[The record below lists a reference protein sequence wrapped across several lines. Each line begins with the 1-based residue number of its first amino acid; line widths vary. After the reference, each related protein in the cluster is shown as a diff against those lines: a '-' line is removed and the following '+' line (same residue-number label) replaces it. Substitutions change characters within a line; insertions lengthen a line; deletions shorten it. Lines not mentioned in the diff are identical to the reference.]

1 MRCHS
6 FAEEMGCC
14 WVIEF
19 RGVSKSFDGKRV
31 LRDLD
36 WRITPEEQWQVCGAS
51 GIGKTTLLRLLMGL
65 EEPDAGSITGREELR
80 FLPVFQEDRLVEHW
94 SAIGNVSLV
103 CADAARVQTILRAL
117 LPENAIDQPV
127 RTLSG
132 GMRRRVALARALA
145 AEGDVLVLDE
155 PFAGLDADTER
166 QAAEVI
172 AACRAGRTLVLV
184 SHSSVAQLRDFRTLS
199 LTE

>member
-1 MRCHS
+1 M
-6 FAEEMGCC
+6 
-14 WVIEF
+14 IEF
-19 RGVSKSFDGKRV
+19 RGVSKSFDEKNV
-31 LRDLD
+31 LHDLD
-36 WRITPEEQWQVCGAS
+36 WRIAPGEQWQVRGAS

-65 EEPDAGSITGREELR
+65 EKPDAGSITGLEDLR

-94 SAIGNVSLV
+94 SAVGNVSLV
-103 CADAARVQTILRAL
+103 CADAARVRMILCAL
-117 LPENAIDQPV
+117 LPEDAIDQPV

-155 PFAGLDADTER
+155 PFAGLDAETER

-172 AACRAGRTLVLV
+172 AANRAGRTLELV
-184 SHSSVAQLRDFRTLS
+184 SHSGEAQLRDFRTLS

>member
-1 MRCHS
+1 M
-6 FAEEMGCC
+6 
-14 WVIEF
+14 IEF
-19 RGVSKSFDGKRV
+19 RGISKLFGGKRV
-31 LRDLD
+31 LHDLD
-36 WRITPEEQWQVCGAS
+36 WRITPGEQWQVCGAS
-51 GIGKTTLLRLLMGL
+51 GTGKTTLLRLLMGL

-103 CADAARVQTILRAL
+103 CADAACVQTILRAL
-117 LPENAIDQPV
+117 LPESAIDQPV

-172 AACRAGRTLVLV
+172 DAWRAGRTLVLV
-184 SHSSVAQLRDFRTLS
+184 SHSNGAQLQDLCTLS

>member
-1 MRCHS
+1 M
-6 FAEEMGCC
+6 
-14 WVIEF
+14 IEF

-31 LRDLD
+31 LRDFN
-36 WRITPEEQWQVCGAS
+36 WRIAPGEQWQVCGAS
-51 GIGKTTLLRLLMGL
+51 GIGKTTLLRLLMRL
-65 EEPDAGSITGREELR
+65 EEPDAGSITGREDLR

-94 SAIGNVSLV
+94 SAVGNVSLV
-103 CADAARVQTILRAL
+103 CADAARVQKILRAL
-117 LPENAIDQPV
+117 LPESAIDQPV

-132 GMRRRVALARALA
+132 GMRRRVALARALT

-155 PFAGLDADTER
+155 PYAGLDADTER

-172 AACRAGRTLVLV
+172 AANRAGRTLVLV
-184 SHSSVAQLRDFRTLS
+184 SHSSEAQLQDFRTLS

>member
-1 MRCHS
+1 M
-6 FAEEMGCC
+6 
-14 WVIEF
+14 IEF
-19 RGVSKSFDGKRV
+19 RGVSKSFDGKQV

-36 WRITPEEQWQVCGAS
+36 WRIAPGEQWQVCGAS

-65 EEPDAGSITGREELR
+65 EKPDAGSITGREELR

-94 SAIGNVSLV
+94 SAVGNVSLV
-103 CADAARVQTILRAL
+103 CADAARVRTILCAL
-117 LPENAIDQPV
+117 LPEDAVDQPI

-155 PFAGLDADTER
+155 PFAGLDAETER
-166 QAAEVI
+166 RAAEVI
-172 AACRAGRTLVLV
+172 AAYRAGRTLVLV
-184 SHSSVAQLRDFRTLS
+184 SHSSEAQLRDFRTLS

>member
-1 MRCHS
+1 M
-6 FAEEMGCC
+6 
-14 WVIEF
+14 IEF
-19 RGVSKSFDGKRV
+19 RGVSKSFDGKQV

-36 WRITPEEQWQVCGAS
+36 WRIAPGEQWQVCGAS

-65 EEPDAGSITGREELR
+65 AKPDVGSITGTEKLR

-94 SAIGNVSLV
+94 SAVGNVSLV
-103 CADAARVQTILRAL
+103 CADAARVRTILCAL
-117 LPENAIDQPV
+117 LPEGAIDQPV

-155 PFAGLDADTER
+155 PFAGLDAETER
-166 QAAEVI
+166 RAAEVI
-172 AACRAGRTLVLV
+172 AAYRAGRTLVLV
-184 SHSSVAQLRDFRTLS
+184 SHSSEAQLRDFRTLS